1 MGIPNV
7 GAGQIAINF
16 GMTGPNF
23 TTVSA
28 CATGGHAIGE
38 SSETIRRGDADV
50 MIAGGAEAGI
60 YEPMVGGFAAMRAL
74 STRNEDPEGASRPF
88 DKGRDGFVISEG
100 CGVVVLEALEH
111 AEARGVPILAE
122 LTGYGATAD
131 ASHITLPAPGGIGA
145 VRAAR
150 RALEKAG
157 MSADEIDHVNA
168 HATSTPEG
176 DKAELQALRT
186 IFGERAGEV
195 RDHRQQVDGGT
206 HPRRGRC
213 DRSGVHDPR
222 DARRLRAAD
231 DQPRGSR
238 RGGRGPRPDAER
250 RCAPGHADR
259 AQQLVRVR
267 WPEHRPRVPPVGRMT
282 DDQLPTNGSIEP
294 VLEPE
299 PAALEPA
306 AVAEPEAVE
315 PVAAAES
322 AADADLLALIDRL
335 AGLLERSDLTEL
347 EVEAGGTG
355 LVLRKPV
362 AVAAAA
368 VAAAAPVVEVAAQ
381 AAAAAPE
388 LPPARPAV
396 SAPLTGI
403 FYASPAPG
411 SAPYVQVGGEVAVG
425 QVIGLIEAMKLFNEI
440 KSDLAG
446 RVVKVVAESG
456 ALVKAKQ
463 PLIEVEPL

>member
-1 MGIPNV
+1 
-7 GAGQIAINF
+7 
-16 GMTGPNF
+16 
-23 TTVSA
+23 
-28 CATGGHAIGE
+28 
-38 SSETIRRGDADV
+38 
-50 MIAGGAEAGI
+50 
-60 YEPMVGGFAAMRAL
+60 
-74 STRNEDPEGASRPF
+74 
-88 DKGRDGFVISEG
+88 
-100 CGVVVLEALEH
+100 
-111 AEARGVPILAE
+111 
-122 LTGYGATAD
+122 
-131 ASHITLPAPGGIGA
+131 
-145 VRAAR
+145 
-150 RALEKAG
+150 
-157 MSADEIDHVNA
+157 
-168 HATSTPEG
+168 
-176 DKAELQALRT
+176 
-186 IFGERAGEV
+186 
-195 RDHRQQVDGGT
+195 
-206 HPRRGRC
+206 
-213 DRSGVHDPR
+213 
-222 DARRLRAAD
+222 
-231 DQPRGSR
+231 
-238 RGGRGPRPDAER
+238 
-250 RCAPGHADR
+250 
-259 AQQLVRVR
+259 
-267 WPEHRPRVPPVGRMT
+267 MT
-282 DDQLPTNGSIEP
+282 DEQLPGNGSTEP
-294 VLEPE
+294 VTEFE
-299 PAALEPA
+299 PAAAEPA

-315 PVAAAES
+315 PAAVAAES

-381 AAAAAPE
+381 AAVAAPE
-388 LPPARPAV
+388 SPPARPAV